1 MSEATLNELLNSHDS
16 PTRGATVE
24 VRPDNQVVYRHGI
37 VRATVTLPHAVEM
50 GAAPRA
56 TLSLA
61 SVMVALALRAVLRQ
75 PYVHVHGRQVTIHLA
90 EVPAMQSVRA
100 VWPYVRRVELATEP
114 NGVRLHFVFIVTEGI
129 DA

>member
-1 MSEATLNELLNSHDS
+1 LSEATLNELLNSHDS

-24 VRPDNQVVYRHGI
+24 VRPDNQIVFRQGI

-61 SVMVALALRAVLRQ
+61 SVMVALALKAVLRQ
-75 PYVHVHGRQVTIHLA
+75 PYVHVHGRQLTVRLA
-90 EVPAMQSVRA
+90 EVPALRSLHDI
-100 VWPYVRRVELATEP
+100 WPYLRRVELATEP
-114 NGVRLHFVFIVTEGI
+114 NGVRLDFVFIVTGGI